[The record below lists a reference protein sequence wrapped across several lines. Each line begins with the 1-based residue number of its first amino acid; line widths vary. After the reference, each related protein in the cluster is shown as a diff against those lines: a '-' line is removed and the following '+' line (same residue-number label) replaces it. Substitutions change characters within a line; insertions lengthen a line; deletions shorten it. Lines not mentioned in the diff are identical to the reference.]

1 MRKTRKAVS
10 FCVPALLILV
20 GFPPWQ
26 GVAEAERNYC
36 ETNLGPRPYPEGSVP
51 QPFRP
56 TRRTT
61 QGEKLF
67 RSIIR
72 TAAVKYQVDPALIHA
87 IILAESSYNPRAIS
101 KKGAKGLMQLMPSTA
116 AALGVKDAFD
126 PEHNVN
132 GGVKYL
138 RHLLDHFG
146 GDLQLSV
153 AAYNAG
159 IHKVKKY
166 NGIPPFKTTR
176 SYVKKVFQ
184 YYRYFKERMKPRSRP
199 S

>member
-1 MRKTRKAVS
+1 LA
-10 FCVPALLILV
+10 
-20 GFPPWQ
+20 GFPSL
-26 GVAEAERNYC
+26 GVAEERRDYH
-36 ETNLGPRPYPEGSVP
+36 ETNLGPQPYPEGSVP

-56 TRRTT
+56 TRKTT
-61 QGEKLF
+61 QGERLF

-72 TAAVKYQVDPALIHA
+72 TAALKYEIDPALIHA

-116 AALGVKDAFD
+116 AALGVKDVFN

-146 GDLQLSV
+146 GDLQLTV

-159 IHKVKKY
+159 MRNVKKY
-166 NGIPPFKTTR
+166 NGVPPYKTTR
-176 SYVKKVFQ
+176 SYVKKVFL
-184 YYRYFKERMKPRSRP
+184 YYRYFKERMTPRSRR

>member
-1 MRKTRKAVS
+1 MRQPRKAVS
-10 FCVPALLILV
+10 FCVLALLVLV
-20 GFPPWQ
+20 GFPMQ
-26 GVAEAERNYC
+26 GVAEVERNDL
-36 ETNLGPRPYPEGSVP
+36 ETSLGPRPYPEGSVP
-51 QPFRP
+51 QFFRP

-72 TAAVKYQVDPALIHA
+72 TAAIKYQVDPALVHA
-87 IILAESSYNPRAIS
+87 IILAESSYDPRAIS

-116 AALGVKDAFD
+116 AAFGVKDVFD

-138 RHLLDHFG
+138 RHLLDHFK
-146 GDLQLSV
+146 GDLQLTV

-159 IHKVKKY
+159 IRKVKEY
-166 NGIPPFKTTR
+166 HGIPPFKTTR

-184 YYRYFKERMKPRSRP
+184 YYRYFKERMTPRSHP

>member
-1 MRKTRKAVS
+1 MRQTGIAILFWVLAV
-10 FCVPALLILV
+10 VVLV
-20 GFPPWQ
+20 GSPSQ
-26 GVAEAERNYC
+26 GIAQEQSTTKGMNRG
-36 ETNLGPRPYPEGSVP
+36 LWPYPQGSEP
-51 QPFRP
+51 QRPFRP

-61 QGEKLF
+61 RGAKLF
-67 RSIIR
+67 QPIIL
-72 TAAVKYQVDPALIHA
+72 TAALKYQVDPALIHA

-138 RHLLDHFG
+138 RHLIDHFE
-146 GDLQLSV
+146 GDLQLVV

-159 IHKVKKY
+159 MRKVKKY
-166 NGIPPFKTTR
+166 NGIPPYKTTQF
-176 SYVKKVFQ
+176 YVKKVFQ
-184 YYRYFKERMKPRSRP
+184 YYRYFRKRMKPTSRP